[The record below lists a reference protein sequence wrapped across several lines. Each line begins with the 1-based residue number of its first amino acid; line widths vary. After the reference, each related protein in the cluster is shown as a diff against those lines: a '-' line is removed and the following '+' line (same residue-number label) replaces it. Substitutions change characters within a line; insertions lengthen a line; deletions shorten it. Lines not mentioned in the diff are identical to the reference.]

1 MRGKQ
6 YLAIVT
12 VEIGGDKVFSGV
24 SRVDEFI
31 IFVVFLIGAQKFQS
45 GIQSILP
52 TSLVEVAIPHI
63 MLVGRFPTHERVF
76 VIE

>member
-12 VEIGGDKVFSGV
+12 VEIGGGKVLFGV
-24 SRVDEFI
+24 SRVDEFV

-45 GIQSILP
+45 G
-52 TSLVEVAIPHI
+52 V
-63 MLVGRFPTHERVF
+63 
-76 VIE
+76 